1 MDVVCRGSEK
11 YFVLMLYR
19 LFSAAER
26 YERQREVDVNQ
37 LIVNGYI
44 MKGGYCWGF
53 LFFNLPC
60 WGVLNLCLTH

>member
-26 YERQREVDVNQ
+26 YKRKREGNVN
-37 LIVNGYI
+37 LI
-44 MKGGYCWGF
+44 YC
-53 LFFNLPC
+53 
-60 WGVLNLCLTH
+60 